1 MTVRPLRFGIWALVH
16 GSRAAYQD
24 PEEPYDASWERN
36 RDLVLAAEKL
46 GYDSTL
52 IAQHTI
58 NPHQQDLDQLEAWS
72 AAAAVA
78 ALTSRIEIIA
88 AIKPYL
94 YHPVVLAKLALGIEN
109 ISRGRFAINLVNAW
123 NRPELDKAGIGF
135 AEHDARYAYG
145 REWITV
151 VSRLMQGERLTYKGE
166 HFDVRGYVLRPSSLY
181 RPRPLIYVGG
191 ESEPARALVADHGD
205 VWFING
211 QPLEDVA
218 GLIADVAA
226 RPRQSPP
233 LRFGLSAFVIA
244 RETDEEA
251 RRAYA
256 RLLELSAKD
265 APMKA
270 VQQANTDPKVVMMQ
284 TMQKTAR
291 VGSNGG
297 TAAGLVGSYDD
308 VAARIGAF
316 HAAGLAAGTGIYAA
330 DAQAHQA
337 GRRHHSRRPTSQC
350 AWPNCS
356 TLSISPTSTIVIL
369 PNFPAARNSA
379 LALRVHWRPG
389 PACCCRMRQRQRSIR
404 RPRVRSLTCSP
415 TSTANSA

>member
-1 MTVRPLRFGIWALVH
+1 MMRTIEERTQMTARPLRFGIWALVH
-16 GSRAAYQD
+16 GPRAAHQD

-36 RDLVLAAEKL
+36 RDLVLAAEAL

-58 NPHQQDLDQLEAWS
+58 NPHREDLDQLEAWS
-72 AAAAVA
+72 SAAALA

-94 YHPVVLAKLALGIEN
+94 YHPVVLAKMALQIEN

-135 AEHDARYAYG
+135 PEHDARYAYG

-166 HFDVRGYVLRPSSLY
+166 HFDVRDYALRPADLY

-191 ESEPARALVADHGD
+191 ESAPARDLVADHGD

-211 QPLEDVA
+211 QPLDDVA

-226 RPRQSPP
+226 RPRLGAP
-233 LRFGLSAFVIA
+233 LRFGLSAFVVA
-244 RETDEEA
+244 RETSEQAHAAHE
-251 RRAYA
+251 
-256 RLLELSAKD
+256 RLLQLAAKD
-265 APMKA
+265 APMREIQK
-270 VQQANTDPKVVMMQ
+270 QNTDPKVVMMQ
-284 TMQKTAR
+284 TMQKTPR

-297 TAAGLVGSYDD
+297 TAAGLVGNYDE
-308 VAARIGAF
+308 VAAGIRAF
-316 HAAGLAAGTGIYAA
+316 HAAGIELFMLQFQPFEAEMERFA
-330 DAQAHQA
+330 
-337 GRRHHSRRPTSQC
+337 RE
-350 AWPNCS
+350 
-356 TLSISPTSTIVIL
+356 VI
-369 PNFPAARNSA
+369 
-379 LALRVHWRPG
+379 
-389 PACCCRMRQRQRSIR
+389 
-404 RPRVRSLTCSP
+404 PRVRQSELLGDRSPRLAGSLGQR
-415 TSTANSA
+415 

>member
-1 MTVRPLRFGIWALVH
+1 MTATSPRFGIWAVVH
-16 GSRAAYQD
+16 GSRGAYQD
-24 PEEPYDASWERN
+24 PDEPYDASWERN
-36 RDLVLAAEKL
+36 RDLVLAAEQL

-58 NPHQQDLDQLEAWS
+58 NPHIEDFDQLEAWS
-72 AAAAVA
+72 AAAALA
-78 ALTSRIEIIA
+78 ALTNRIEIIA

-151 VSRLMQGERLTYKGE
+151 VSRLMQGERLTYRGE
-166 HFDVRGYVLRPSSLY
+166 HFDVRDYVLRPASLY

-226 RPRQSPP
+226 RSRPAQP

-244 RETDEEA
+244 RETQAEA
-251 RRAYA
+251 QAAYE
-256 RLLELSAKD
+256 RLLSLAAKD
-265 APMKA
+265 APIKA
-270 VQQANTDPKVVMMQ
+270 IQRQNTDPKVVMMQ
-284 TMQKTAR
+284 TMQKSAR

-297 TAAGLVGSYDD
+297 TAAGLVGSYDE
-308 VAARIGAF
+308 VAARIQAF
-316 HAAGLAAGTGIYAA
+316 HAAGIELFMLQFQPFEAEMERFAKEI
-330 DAQAHQA
+330 
-337 GRRHHSRRPTSQC
+337 
-350 AWPNCS
+350 
-356 TLSISPTSTIVIL
+356 
-369 PNFPAARNSA
+369 F
-379 LALRVHWRPG
+379 
-389 PACCCRMRQRQRSIR
+389 
-404 RPRVRSLTCSP
+404 PRVRDASP
-415 TSTANSA
+415 SAAGDKPAVLAGSH